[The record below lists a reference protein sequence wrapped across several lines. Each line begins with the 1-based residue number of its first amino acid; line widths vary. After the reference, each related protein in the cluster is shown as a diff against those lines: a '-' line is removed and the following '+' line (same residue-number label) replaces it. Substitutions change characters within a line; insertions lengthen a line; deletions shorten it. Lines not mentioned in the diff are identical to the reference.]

1 MEGQGE
7 RKMGEEEMGMEQSNM
22 CWSILQQGTNIQDL
36 IAGNRAV
43 EWSIYLV

>member
-7 RKMGEEEMGMEQSNM
+7 RKMEGEEMEMEQSSM
-22 CWSILQQGTNIQDL
+22 SWSILQQGTNIQDL